1 MGRRSNKLA
10 TRTHSVSPVERKVTR
25 GWAALG
31 FAGVVIGT
39 ALIWAETA
47 VESTKFSYAML
58 LTGVALVFTGLLTF
72 VALLIRWAHSHL
84 E

>member
-10 TRTHSVSPVERKVTR
+10 TRIQRVTPVKHKVLR
-25 GWAALG
+25 SWAGLG
-31 FAGVVIGT
+31 FTGVVIGT

-47 VESTKFSYAML
+47 VASTRFSCALL
-58 LTGVALVFTGLLTF
+58 LTGTALVFTGLLTL